1 MIKIV
6 IAVIAIWLVYRYW
19 EGIKVASAVFV
30 VMTVLIALEIAFY
43 IYCFMSAVFNRIR
56 RQK

>member
-6 IAVIAIWLVYRYW
+6 IAIIAVLLAYRYW

-30 VMTVLIALEIAFY
+30 VITVLVVLEIVFY
-43 IYCFMSAVFNRIR
+43 IYCFVSAVFSRIR